1 MRMGDAPG
9 KRHRSSRNMQASR
22 RPLDSRYGAL
32 SIFRGRS
39 DFSGGML

>member
-1 MRMGDAPG
+1 MRLGDAPW
-9 KRHRSSRNMQASR
+9 KRHRSSRNMQ
-22 RPLDSRYGAL
+22 RPAAAFAYGAL

>member
-1 MRMGDAPG
+1 MELPPI
-9 KRHRSSRNMQASR
+9 SSQRAVSR

>member
-1 MRMGDAPG
+1 MEAPPIVAQ
-9 KRHRSSRNMQASR
+9 HAASR